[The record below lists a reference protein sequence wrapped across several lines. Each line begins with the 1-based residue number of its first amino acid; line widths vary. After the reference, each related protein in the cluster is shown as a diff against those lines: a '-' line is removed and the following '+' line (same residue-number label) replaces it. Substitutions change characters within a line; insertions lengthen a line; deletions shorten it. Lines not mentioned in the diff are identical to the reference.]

1 MPVTQNAKKY
11 HEKMF
16 PGYESDFLRTDPE
29 FISITGWQII
39 VSAIT
44 IPGLDA
50 PMRSVR

>member
-29 FISITGWQII
+29 FIDRLSEEFECA
-39 VSAIT
+39 SAAT
-44 IPGLDA
+44 MTCPR
-50 PMRSVR
+50 P